1 MIWIAVCVAAGVAV
15 LFAATA
21 GRVRAGWRMVGEL
34 SHPRRAASLDDV
46 LDCETQKFFFS
57 SARST
62 RLSAMVY
69 QPQGAPRGTILAFH
83 YLGGSKTS
91 IYPYVKNLIDHGY
104 RVASFD
110 YVNHGESDSRRSS
123 RYTFDADLKN
133 FMAQL
138 RMRGIEGPYGAIG
151 FSMGASLALTAADVY
166 PQVRAVVADSG
177 PLLYSRDYFVHLLDH
192 KGQRDHIIRAV
203 FLASYLFI
211 MGFLKR
217 DRQMARRLTRLRG
230 KPVLLIHGRR
240 DSTIP
245 IRNAYRALS
254 LCRSSR
260 SRLIEVE
267 RGHHMTNRVVSGKQ
281 YDQYILEF
289 FEKWVP

>member
-1 MIWIAVCVAAGVAV
+1 MIWIAVSVAAAFAL

-21 GRVRAGWRMVGEL
+21 GRVRAGWRMVSEL

-46 LDCETQKFFFS
+46 LDCETQKFSFS
-57 SARST
+57 SACLT
-62 RLSAMVY
+62 RLSAIVY

-110 YVNHGESDSRRSS
+110 YVNHGESESRRSS

-151 FSMGASLALTAADVY
+151 FSMGASLALIAADVY

-217 DRQMARRLTRLRG
+217 DRQMTRRLTRLRG

-254 LCRSSR
+254 LCRSSH
-260 SRLIEVE
+260 SQLIEVE
-267 RGHHMTNRVVSGKQ
+267 RGHHMTNRVVLGKQ

-289 FEKWVP
+289 FEKWIP